1 MFKIFN
7 SIKNIRANTSA
18 QTKSVGEEPKMS
30 IKKWYA
36 LQQKLREAQMAQAR
50 EVFGSK

>member
-7 SIKNIRANTSA
+7 SVKDTRTNSTTQLNSNC
-18 QTKSVGEEPKMS
+18 QEPKMS

-36 LQQKLREAQMAQAR
+36 LQQKLREEQMARAR
-50 EVFGSK
+50 AAE

>member
-7 SIKNIRANTSA
+7 AINNMKTNAKS
-18 QTKSVGEEPKMS
+18 QTKSVWDEPKMS

-36 LQQKLREAQMAQAR
+36 LQQKLREEQMAQAR
-50 EVFGSK
+50 ATK